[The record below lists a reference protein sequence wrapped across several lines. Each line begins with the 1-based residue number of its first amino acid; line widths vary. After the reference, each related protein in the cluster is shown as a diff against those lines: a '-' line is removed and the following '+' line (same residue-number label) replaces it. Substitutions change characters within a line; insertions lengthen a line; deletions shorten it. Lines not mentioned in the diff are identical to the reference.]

1 MKLIEREQ
9 QQKKFIKKTTTTK
22 ALANFIKII
31 VNIYWESHPFWTA
44 IVRLEK
50 PVCVISEGKK

>member
-9 QQKKFIKKTTTTK
+9 QQKNFIKKTTTTK

-31 VNIYWESHPFWTA
+31 VNIY
-44 IVRLEK
+44 
-50 PVCVISEGKK
+50 